1 MESKGLSDNTITRSL
16 AVDVESSRITVKRLL
31 SKNFSPL
38 LFFGPP
44 KQPDVC
50 WLSTSVRP
58 SQGFHRAMLCIAIC
72 CRKMSVCLSVT
83 RRYSVETAKHII
95 KLLSRSASHTILVF
109 FSVSNGM
116 TIFRLGPLTG
126 ASNAVKWYMKQE
138 LSYRK

>member
-1 MESKGLSDNTITRSL
+1 MESNGLSDNTITRSL

-109 FSVSNGM
+109 FCIKRYDDIPARTFNGGIECSQVVYE
-116 TIFRLGPLTG
+116 TRT
-126 ASNAVKWYMKQE
+126 
-138 LSYRK
+138 